1 VIGEA
6 AAAAG
11 IVLHELAP
19 RAGTLEDSYLSLTA
33 DAVEYHSSPVP
44 SPTAPAAL
52 SKEQLR

>member
-44 SPTAPAAL
+44 SQAAPAAF